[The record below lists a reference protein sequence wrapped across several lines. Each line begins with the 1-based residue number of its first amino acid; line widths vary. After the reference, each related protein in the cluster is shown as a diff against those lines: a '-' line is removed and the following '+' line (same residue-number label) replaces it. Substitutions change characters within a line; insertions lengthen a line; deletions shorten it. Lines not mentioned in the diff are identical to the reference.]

1 MAFQHS
7 WTLWVRRTQPPSAW
21 QPTAAA
27 WPSTWT
33 PSARSQGSCWMLGPT
48 CTGTSATAPA
58 RWAVLGFPPG
68 PVWVS
73 GLAACGTWCERAF
86 MAVAFEVRLQPV
98 DGLRLALWN
107 TKRMVTSRCLYKRF
121 VWLWW
126 MLVSEILALW
136 NTKRMVTSRCLIQH
150 CLLRLVFACCPCVV
164 NAGVLVWRGEECN
177 GGTVG
182 WGRGSA
188 CSEHACTF
196 CRFPFKGELKWRCK
210 LGWTY
215 IQCAHASSAGCSC
228 WCCQ

>member
-21 QPTAAA
+21 QPTAAV

-33 PSARSQGSCWMLGPT
+33 PSARGQGSCWMLGPT

-73 GLAACGTWCERAF
+73 GLAACRNWCERAF

-107 TKRMVTSRCLYKRF
+107 TKRMVTSRCLYNMF

-136 NTKRMVTSRCLIQH
+136 NTKRMMTSRCLIQH

-164 NAGVLVWRGEECN
+164 NAGVLVWRG
-177 GGTVG
+177 GGGV
-182 WGRGSA
+182 
-188 CSEHACTF
+188 
-196 CRFPFKGELKWRCK
+196 
-210 LGWTY
+210 
-215 IQCAHASSAGCSC
+215 
-228 WCCQ
+228 

>member
-33 PSARSQGSCWMLGPT
+33 PSARGQGSCWMLGPT

-68 PVWVS
+68 LVWVS
-73 GLAACGTWCERAF
+73 GLAACGTCERAF

-98 DGLRLALWN
+98 DGLR
-107 TKRMVTSRCLYKRF
+107 
-121 VWLWW
+121 
-126 MLVSEILALW
+126 LALW